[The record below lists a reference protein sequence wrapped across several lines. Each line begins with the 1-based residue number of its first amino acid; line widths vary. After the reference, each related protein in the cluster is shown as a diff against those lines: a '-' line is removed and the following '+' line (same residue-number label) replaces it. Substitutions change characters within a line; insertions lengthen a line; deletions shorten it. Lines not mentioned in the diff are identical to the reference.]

1 MCSSMTC
8 RSCHLHE
15 QSQASAVCL
24 KG

>member
-15 QSQASAVCL
+15 QSQASPVCL